1 MTQADANKTVENGK
15 GIVNGLKNNATVLS
29 EQKNDNKN
37 NILFVDNFGESEILS
52 VYWSRRYM
60 MFVAFFR

>member
-52 VYWSRRYM
+52 VY
-60 MFVAFFR
+60 